1 MQSGLVITWVWAVGM
16 LLIGLASAVIGVL
29 FLIKARKYAIM
40 QEKVTKLV
48 EKRTREKYNAIATL
62 PPKEFGEF
70 LTTMFAKMLEIK
82 SASQVSDADPKA
94 DERLYIEATG
104 ALIEFLGPETID
116 AIDYYYGADFIYR
129 WTRNSYALLS
139 KRGITTKIIL
149 KEMQYESAAKNML

>member
-1 MQSGLVITWVWAVGM
+1 MQSGLVITWIWAVGM
-16 LLIGLASAVIGVL
+16 LLVGLVSAAIGIL
-29 FLIKARKYAIM
+29 FMIKAHKYATM